1 MKLKQIHEQLQGV
14 KKYHQLTW
22 HELVGE
28 LAKVGIQSLGK
39 GRFGQVF
46 FKAGWNYVIK
56 VFENDSAYLE
66 YVDFCINNP
75 NPHYPKFI
83 KKPLNMHQFHVRT
96 HHAEKMM
103 QIVKIELLKPLD
115 EPWYSLNL
123 EKIFKLLTKQ
133 VSEIEIF
140 NEHRNQYESYTDVNE
155 IFNLYKRYNVEQ
167 IMSAIYKIKHYFPN
181 YKLDLHRQN
190 LMQRSD
196 GTVVLSDPLYDPT
209 SPGGMLNA
217 NMDFQNRKFGW
228 ESGPDY
234 EQEMQQLV
242 MNFTGIV
249 PKHTYH
255 SVYHNSYET

>member
-1 MKLKQIHEQLQGV
+1 MKLITILENLQGV
-14 KKYHQLTW
+14 KKYHHMTW
-22 HELVGE
+22 TRFVNELYN
-28 LAKVGIQSLGK
+28 KYKIRCIGK
-39 GRFGQVF
+39 GKFGQVF
-46 FKAGWNYVIK
+46 WKGGWNYVVK
-56 VFENDSAYLE
+56 VFDNDCAYLD

-75 NPHYPKFI
+75 NPHYPKFV
-83 KKPLNMHQFHVRT
+83 KKPLHMHQFHMRP
-96 HHAEKMM
+96 HNSQKMM
-103 QIVKIELLKPLD
+103 QIVKIELLEPLD
-115 EPWYSLNL
+115 EHWYSLNL

-209 SPGGMLNA
+209 SPGGMLNT
-217 NMDFQNRKFGW
+217 NMGFQNRKIGW

-234 EQEMQQLV
+234 DHNMQQLV
-242 MNFTGIV
+242 MNFT
-249 PKHTYH
+249 
-255 SVYHNSYET
+255 

>member
-1 MKLKQIHEQLQGV
+1 MKLITILENLQGV

-22 HELVGE
+22 NELVNE
-28 LAKVGIQSLGK
+28 LAKVGVRSLGK

-46 FKAGWNYVIK
+46 HKSGWNYVIK

-103 QIVKIELLKPLD
+103 QIVKIELFEKLQD
-115 EPWYSLNL
+115 NWYAIN
-123 EKIFKLLTKQ
+123 IAKL
-133 VSEIEIF
+133 
-140 NEHRNQYESYTDVNE
+140 Y
-155 IFNLYKRYNVEQ
+155 NLYCGKIESIEFRKNNEYNISEYTNIEDVYKDFQQYQ
-167 IMSAIYKIKHYFPN
+167 IKGLMEAIDMIRHNLPEYQ
-181 YKLDLHRQN
+181 LDLHSEN

-196 GTVVLSDPLYDPT
+196 GTVVLSDPIYDST

-217 NMDFQNRKFGW
+217 NMDFQNRKIGW

-234 EQEMQQLV
+234 DHNMQQLV
-242 MNFTGIV
+242 MNFTGITPRV
-249 PKHTYH
+249 R
-255 SVYHNSYET
+255 NR